1 MSAGDKLSLTQVMGR
16 RVTPQ
21 GLLSHPG
28 KAEVLT
34 GAYTTFST
42 LPLLPSSSSS
52 PSSRTLVSVMTEF
65 LPQDLGTCTTSEF
78 QAEDLQA
85 SPTLYLLLWVLSL
98 GEASPP
104 AAPAPRVFS
113 RGTYHFL
120 KHFYPFS
127 SQLCS
132 LSSWDVSP
140 VRSDIRAASP
150 QCSEE
155 RWKLRTAC
163 RIKEGLNHS

>member
-1 MSAGDKLSLTQVMGR
+1 MLTQVMGR

-21 GLLSHPG
+21 GLLSHLG

-65 LPQDLGTCTTSEF
+65 LPQDLGICATSEF

-85 SPTLYLLLWVLSL
+85 SPTLYLLLRVLSL

-104 AAPAPRVFS
+104 AAPAPLSKGFSKPVLVFS

-155 RWKLRTAC
+155 RWK
-163 RIKEGLNHS
+163 